1 MEPGGYQGAE
11 AEKQEVICQ
20 TVGAASKIDIGGIAL
35 LSCARHYNPI
45 TAWAISTGSSTG
57 PIRRLQP
64 KCTTIPKPSPKST
77 KPAQRHS
84 KLS

>member
-35 LSCARHYNPI
+35 LS
-45 TAWAISTGSSTG
+45 
-57 PIRRLQP
+57 
-64 KCTTIPKPSPKST
+64 
-77 KPAQRHS
+77 
-84 KLS
+84 